1 MVSNELLA
9 EATSKPRTKAARVAI
24 MPATTFTVSLDL
36 SRRCGSGSRPLSD
49 KPSKA
54 PPKMQAALI
63 KKIIC
68 EFIVRQQM
76 YKQRRTLAIGLKSYS
91 QPNRSRGLFISTVKL
106 GQSLNLKKSDTTTS
120 Q

>member
-9 EATSKPRTKAARVAI
+9 EATSKPRTKAASVAI
-24 MPATTFTVSLDL
+24 VPATTFTVSLDL

-54 PPKMQAALI
+54 PPKMHAALI

-68 EFIVRQQM
+68 ELIVRRRPAI
-76 YKQRRTLAIGLKSYS
+76 YKQTE
-91 QPNRSRGLFISTVKL
+91 
-106 GQSLNLKKSDTTTS
+106 SLNRPKYINEDRHYP
-120 Q
+120 